1 MQISVHISNEDIT
14 LTFNKKKMKII
25 TRIIYLRN
33 TSYVCQLSNFIVT
46 HNVVVKSRKKLENLT
61 ISSK

>member
-14 LTFNKKKMKII
+14 LTFNKKMKII